1 MNCANH
7 PQSPVSAYCRTCG
20 KPLCANCTRPVMG
33 VVYCETC
40 LAERV
45 GATTPPPNPYPQ
57 SSSFQPVGSYSTGS
71 IPPRTPRT
79 SGPNPGLAGLLGA
92 IPFGVGAIYNGQ
104 YTKGLVHLGIFVA
117 LVVALSSN
125 LAAYWYIILGI
136 GMGFFVVYQILDAIH
151 TAKAIQAGRPAPDPF
166 GFTSA
171 FSPGVPGEA
180 PASPAQPRD
189 FAKSVPT
196 GAVVLIA
203 LGVLFLLHNLGWWF
217 LRADVLVPLV
227 MIAIG
232 VWLLSRRLSSPGG
245 IAGCGARGLMGPAVV
260 MTLGAQFLLNNLAI
274 ISFGRTLPVLLIVI
288 GVVLAVQRTAPRS
301 GDVYPPAPAASS
313 GITEASSPAPENP
326 VPPSE
331 VNNG

>member
-7 PQSPVSAYCRTCG
+7 PQSPIAAYCRTCG
-20 KPLCANCTRPVMG
+20 KPLCTNCTRPVMG
-33 VVYCETC
+33 VIYCENC

-45 GATTPPPNPYPQ
+45 GASAPPPNPYPP
-57 SSSFQPVGSYSTGS
+57 SASYQQFAPSAT
-71 IPPRTPRT
+71 IHPRQ
-79 SGPNPGLAGLLGA
+79 SGPNPALAGLLGG

-125 LAAYWYIILGI
+125 LADYWYIILGI

-151 TAKAIQAGRPAPDPF
+151 TARAIQSGRPAPDPF
-166 GFTSA
+166 GLTTA
-171 FSPGVPGEA
+171 FSPGDPQ
-180 PASPAQPRD
+180 ASPGQPRD

-217 LRADVLVPLV
+217 LRAHVLGPLV
-227 MIAIG
+227 MIAVG
-232 VWLLSRRLSSPGG
+232 VWLLTRRLASPGG
-245 IAGCGARGLMGPAVV
+245 IAGSGAGGLMGPAIL
-260 MTLGAQFLLNNLAI
+260 MTLGAQFLLNNLDI

-288 GVVLAVQRTAPRS
+288 GVVLAVQRSAQHS
-301 GDVYPPAPAASS
+301 SEVYPPPPTPGSA
-313 GITEASSPAPENP
+313 GTEGSNVSVGNV

-331 VNNG
+331 VKNG

>member
-7 PQSPVSAYCRTCG
+7 PQSPIAAYCRTCG
-20 KPLCANCTRPVMG
+20 KPLCATCTRPVQG

-40 LAERV
+40 LAERM
-45 GATTPPPNPYPQ
+45 GATAPLPPNPYPQ
-57 SSSFQPVGSYSTGS
+57 SSSFQPSSSYPTVT
-71 IPPRTPRT
+71 IPPRT

-125 LAAYWYIILGI
+125 LADYWYIILGI
-136 GMGFFVVYQILDAIH
+136 GMGFFVVYQILDDIH
-151 TAKAIQAGRPAPDPF
+151 TARAIQSGRPAPDPF
-166 GFTSA
+166 GLTSA
-171 FSPGVPGEA
+171 FSPGSPGEA
-180 PASPAQPRD
+180 QVSPEQPRD

-232 VWLLSRRLSSPGG
+232 VWLLARRLGSPGG
-245 IAGCGARGLMGPAVV
+245 ITGCGARGLMGPAVL
-260 MTLGAQFLLNNLAI
+260 MTIGAQFLLNNLGI
-274 ISFGRTLPVLLIVI
+274 IPFGRTLPVLLIVI
-288 GVVLAVQRTAPRS
+288 GVVLAVQRSVHHS
-301 GDVYPPAPAASS
+301 GDIYPAPAPGS
-313 GITEASSPAPENP
+313 GGTEAPTPAAENP

-331 VNNG
+331 VKNG